1 MEALTG
7 LRAGVSL
14 FICALALTHLA
25 CATSQN
31 SYADVATTSSVHVR
45 QGESLDLH
53 AGSSAL
59 VIVALS
65 RSTVAISQGALNV
78 KGNRLALEKGEHK
91 MWDQG
96 TEIRVTNV
104 GSSIAELAIV
114 KMKTIGDQQL
124 TIERTKLDREQIL
137 EDASDRNLTL
147 VLALDRVSLQDERS
161 KGGEDEPWVKGDS
174 HRIELD
180 AGQTG
185 WMSPGIHHVK
195 NIGADSAE
203 FLMIEQ

>member
-1 MEALTG
+1 MKALTG
-7 LRAGVSL
+7 LRACVSL
-14 FICALALTHLA
+14 FMCALAITHFA

-31 SYADVATTSSVHVR
+31 SHADVATTSIVHVR

-59 VIVALS
+59 VVVALS
-65 RSTVAISQGALNV
+65 RGTVAISHGALNV
-78 KGNRLALEKGEHK
+78 DRNRLSLEKGDHK

-114 KMKTIGDQQL
+114 KMKTVGDQQL
-124 TIERTKLDREQIL
+124 TVERIKLDPKQIL
-137 EDASDRNLTL
+137 ENASDQNLTL

-161 KGGEDEPWVKGDS
+161 KGGEDEPWVKCDS

-185 WMSPGIHHVK
+185 WMSPGIHQVK
-195 NIGADSAE
+195 NIGAGSAE

>member
-1 MEALTG
+1 MKALTG

-14 FICALALTHLA
+14 FICALALTHCA

-31 SYADVATTSSVHVR
+31 NHAAVATTSIVHVR

-59 VIVALS
+59 VVVAL
-65 RSTVAISQGALNV
+65 RRGTVAISHGALNV
-78 KGNRLALEKGEHK
+78 EGNRRSLEKGDHK

-124 TIERTKLDREQIL
+124 TVERIKLDPKQIL
-137 EDASDRNLTL
+137 ESLSCSLWIGFRFRMNDPREAKTNRGSSVTHTASN
-147 VLALDRVSLQDERS
+147 
-161 KGGEDEPWVKGDS
+161 
-174 HRIELD
+174 
-180 AGQTG
+180 
-185 WMSPGIHHVK
+185 
-195 NIGADSAE
+195 
-203 FLMIEQ
+203 